1 MNEKNLEYLANQLK
15 YTGFG
20 ESLQEKLKENISK
33 QVPEFVLYHQA
44 EFGKDSVAAT
54 LHFRKSPETDMYF
67 FNRYN
72 VLLKSEQHPDPIKQT
87 FYMANK
93 EDNITFK
100 EGYNLL
106 SGRAVQKTLTNKA
119 GEKAEGWVQLDFKE
133 LDKQGN
139 YKLQSFYPSYGYDL
153 GKVLEQVPLKELER
167 PDSKAALMESLQRG
181 NRQAVTIEVDGSSKR
196 FFIEA
201 APQYKQLNW
210 YDEQQ
215 VRIKFP
221 DLSINSSQ
229 LKSNQSEQNKK
240 VLEKKVNADLN
251 KMPGGLEKNKRK
263 GQRI

>member
-15 YTGFG
+15 YTYFG

-133 LDKQGN
+133 FDKQGN
-139 YKLQSFYPSYGYDL
+139 YKLRSFYPSYGYDL
-153 GKVLEQVPLKELER
+153 EKVLAQVPLKELER
-167 PDSKAALMESLQRG
+167 PESKAALMESLQRG
-181 NRQAVTIEVDGSSKR
+181 NRQAVTMDVDGSSKR

-210 YDEQQ
+210 YDERQI
-215 VRIKFP
+215 RIKYPGFEM
-221 DLSINSSQ
+221 DLKQIKSSQ
-229 LKSNQSEQNKK
+229 LEVDQKTPKTNIKQLGNLTESKK
-240 VLEKKVNADLN
+240 NN
-251 KMPGGLEKNKRK
+251 RK
-263 GQRI
+263 GQHI

>member
-139 YKLQSFYPSYGYDL
+139 YKLRSFYPSYGYDL
-153 GKVLEQVPLKELER
+153 GNVLSQVQLKELER
-167 PDSKAALMESLQRG
+167 PESKEALMESLQRG
-181 NRQAVTIEVDGSSKR
+181 NRQAVTMEVDGSFKR

-210 YDEQQ
+210 YDERQT
-215 VRIKFP
+215 RIKTPSFNQ
-221 DLSINSSQ
+221 SSSQ
-229 LKSNQSEQNKK
+229 EITTRNEIKKKEESNQKQSSKEEVKPK
-240 VLEKKVNADLN
+240 ST
-251 KMPGGLEKNKRK
+251 RK
-263 GQRI
+263 GKGLGV

>member
-1 MNEKNLEYLANQLK
+1 MNEKNFEYLANQLK

-139 YKLQSFYPSYGYDL
+139 YKLRSFYPSYGYDL
-153 GKVLEQVPLKELER
+153 EKALAQVPFKELER
-167 PDSKAALMESLQRG
+167 PESKAALMESLQRG
-181 NRQAVTIEVDGSSKR
+181 NRQAVTMEVDGSSKR

-210 YDEQQ
+210 YDERQI
-215 VRIKFP
+215 RMKTP
-221 DLSINSSQ
+221 SINQSSS
-229 LKSNQSEQNKK
+229 KEINTANEINKK
-240 VLEKKVNADLN
+240 EDHRQKQSSKEEVKPKST
-251 KMPGGLEKNKRK
+251 RK
-263 GQRI
+263 GKGLGV

>member
-106 SGRAVQKTLTNKA
+106 NGRAVQKTLTNKA
-119 GEKAEGWVQLDFKE
+119 GEKAEGWLQLDFKE

-139 YKLQSFYPSYGYDL
+139 YKLRSFYPSYGYDL
-153 GKVLEQVPLKELER
+153 AKVVEQLPLKELER
-167 PDSKAALMESLQRG
+167 PESKAALMESLQRG
-181 NRQAVTIEVDGSSKR
+181 NRQAVTIDVDGSSKR

-210 YDEQQ
+210 YDERQTRMKTPSLNQ
-215 VRIKFP
+215 
-221 DLSINSSQ
+221 SSSQ
-229 LKSNQSEQNKK
+229 EIDTKNDMKKKEERSQKQSSKEEVKPKSTKK
-240 VLEKKVNADLN
+240 GK
-251 KMPGGLEKNKRK
+251 GL
-263 GQRI
+263 GV

>member
-54 LHFRKSPETDMYF
+54 LHFRKSPETDMFF

-119 GEKAEGWVQLDFKE
+119 GEKADGWVQLDFKE

-139 YKLQSFYPSYGYDL
+139 FKMRSFYPSYGYDL

-167 PDSKAALMESLQRG
+167 PESKAALMESLQRG
-181 NRQAVTIEVDGSSKR
+181 NRQAVTMEVDGSSKR
-196 FFIEA
+196 FFVEA

-210 YDEQQ
+210 YDERQ
-215 VRIKFP
+215 IK
-221 DLSINSSQ
+221 I
-229 LKSNQSEQNKK
+229 KSPGFAMDSKQYNVATSEQNKK
-240 VLEKKVNADLN
+240 GQEKKIND
-251 KMPGGLEKNKRK
+251 GFEKNKPANKRNK
-263 GQRI
+263 AKRVGI